1 VADGDTGKRKG
12 GPLKLPAIDGAMN
25 KTMPRG
31 PSGGKGAK
39 DDKDALALGEK
50 KSKNDDTKLLERA
63 RKRMDQC
70 ISVES
75 ENRKAGLDDL
85 KFKAGDQWPADV
97 MAERNLDRRPCHTIN
112 KIKTFVHQITNDQRQ
127 NRPAIHISPVGDR
140 GDPETAKMLY
150 GLIRYI
156 ERDSGADIAYD
167 TAFDGAVSNG
177 FGYFRLATEFE
188 TPESFNQ
195 VLKIVRIR
203 NPFTV
208 YLDPNHQ
215 EPDGADCKYAFV
227 TEMMPRHEF
236 SERWPDADPIPW
248 DKAGIGETLK
258 NWVTQNELRVAE
270 YFEIE
275 YEKKTLIALSNGWTG
290 WEEDIHDDVKS
301 QIDSGAI
308 EIERER
314 EAERPK
320 VKWYRLT
327 AKEVLERNDWV
338 GQWIPLF
345 KVIGDEID
353 IEGKVKLAGIIRDM
367 KSPQQMY
374 NYWSTMMTELVALAP
389 KAPFIMEEGQ
399 VEGHEGSW
407 KTANTRSNPYLLYK
421 AVNVNGTPAPPPQR
435 QPAVQVP
442 AGVQQA
448 LQNAQQDMMAVS
460 GIRFDATVSERMYDE
475 SGKAINALQQRGDL
489 TNFHYID
496 NLGRAMKHLG
506 RCLIDAIPK
515 VYDTRQVLTILR
527 EDDTEERVQLD
538 PANMAPGQKIRDPST
553 GKTMNVFNPSA
564 GKYGVT
570 VTIGPSFATKRTE
583 ASAHMIEFA
592 KAFPEFGAAIA
603 DLIAKNQDW
612 PGGSEMATRLA
623 KVVAQKFPGV
633 MTPDMKD
640 VPPQVQAMLA
650 SMDQQLKQMAVE
662 RQQLIMALNDK
673 TADRAVDI
681 DKINKDFEAKMTKI
695 VADIETKTAATQEK
709 VVGQIMT
716 HAHAMNDLGVKVGEL
731 MHKIST
737 ADTADKGDQA

>member
-1 VADGDTGKRKG
+1 
-12 GPLKLPAIDGAMN
+12 MN
-25 KTMPRG
+25 KTMPMG
-31 PSGGKGAK
+31 KGGGKGSK
-39 DDKDALALGEK
+39 DDAKNLALGEK
-50 KSKNDDTKLLERA
+50 PKKNDDAKILERA

-75 ENRKAGLDDL
+75 ENRKAALDDL
-85 KFKAGDQWPADV
+85 KFKAGDQWPSDV
-97 MAERNLDRRPCHTIN
+97 QAERNLDRRPCITVN
-112 KIKTFVHQITNDQRQ
+112 KIKTFVHQVTNDQRQ
-127 NRPAIHISPVGDR
+127 NRPAIHVSPVGDR
-140 GDPETAKMLY
+140 GDPETAKMFY

-156 ERDSGADIAYD
+156 ERDSAADIAYD
-167 TAFDGAVSNG
+167 TAFDNAVSNG
-177 FGYFRLATEFE
+177 FGYFRLATEYE
-188 TPESFNQ
+188 EPESFNQ

-227 TEMMPRHEF
+227 TEMIPRSEF
-236 SERWPDADPIPW
+236 TERWPDADPIPW

-275 YEKKTLIALSNGWTG
+275 HEKKTLVALSNGWTG
-290 WEEDIHDDVKS
+290 WEEDLSEETQGK
-301 QIDSGAI
+301 IDRG
-308 EIERER
+308 EITVEKER
-314 EAERPK
+314 EAEKPK

-327 AKEVLERNDWV
+327 AKEILERGEWV
-338 GQWIPLF
+338 GQWIPIF

-353 IEGKVKLAGIIRDM
+353 IEGKVKLSGLIRDM

-374 NYWSTMMTELVALAP
+374 NYWSTLLTELVALAP

-399 VEGHEGSW
+399 VEGHESTW
-407 KTANTRSNPYLLYK
+407 KTANTRSNPYLLYR

-435 QPAVQVP
+435 QQSVQVP
-442 AGVQQA
+442 TGVQQA
-448 LQNAQQDMMAVS
+448 LQNTQQDMMAVS
-460 GIRFDATVSERMYDE
+460 GIRFDSTVSERMYDE
-475 SGKAINALQQRGDL
+475 SGKALNALQQRTEI
-489 TNFHYID
+489 TNYHYID
-496 NLGRAMKHLG
+496 NLSRAMRHLG

-515 VYDTRQVLTILR
+515 VYDTRRVLTILR
-527 EDDTEERVQLD
+527 EDDTEERVMLD
-538 PANMAPGQKIRDPST
+538 PGMMQPKQQIKDQTT
-553 GKTMNVFNPSA
+553 GKTMNIFNPSA

-592 KAFPEFGAAIA
+592 RAFPEFGAAIA

-640 VPPQVQAMLA
+640 VPPSVQAMLTA
-650 SMDQQLKQMAVE
+650 MDQQLKQMAME
-662 RQQLIMALNDK
+662 RQQLIAALNDK
-673 TADRAVDI
+673 TADRAVEI
-681 DKINKDFEAKMTKI
+681 DKINKDFESKLTKI

-709 VVGQIMT
+709 AVANITT
-716 HAHAMNDLGVKVGEL
+716 HLRAIDELGLKVGEL
-731 MHKIST
+731 MHKI
-737 ADTADKGDQA
+737 DTSVDKGEAA